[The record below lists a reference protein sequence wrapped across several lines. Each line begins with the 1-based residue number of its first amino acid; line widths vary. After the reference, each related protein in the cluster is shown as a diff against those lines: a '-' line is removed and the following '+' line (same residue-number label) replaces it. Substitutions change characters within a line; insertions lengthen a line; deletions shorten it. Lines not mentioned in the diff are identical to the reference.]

1 MKKTPRKPLISLCM
15 IVKNEADTLARC
27 LQSVRGV
34 ADEIIIVDTGSTDST
49 VSIARSFGA
58 RIIPFPWTGDFA
70 SARNA
75 GLAGARGSWILVL
88 DADEELEPGSKKEL
102 LVCAEH
108 TEYEAFFVRIHNHKG
123 TDRASQTITV
133 NPILRMFKRRPSYRF
148 SGIIHEQI
156 AAVIVQETPAAAM
169 HMSTVVV
176 HHYGY
181 ADGVVE
187 KKDKISRN
195 IGLLKEQLRLNPG
208 DAFHHFNM
216 AVEYMRLGD
225 YGHALE
231 HILTSL
237 DHVEPDTSYIHLLY
251 KYEIRCLAV
260 TGDLPGALEACER
273 GLALFPDYP
282 DLHHIK
288 GALLLQ
294 VSAFAEAKAAL
305 GRALDIGA
313 SPPAYHTESGLGTY
327 LTRTLLGQACQQIGE
342 DNEAIACY
350 TRAAQLHPEPWP
362 LVTRLVRLFKCA
374 GRELEIKGWL
384 AEHLPVILA
393 EQRPE
398 LVRLLVTDGC
408 YAAAAD
414 VLGGGVNEDA
424 AGEQVVREFG
434 EGEQA
439 AGETVAR
446 EFGEGEQAAGE
457 TVARERV
464 EGEQAAGETVAR
476 ERVEGELAA
485 GETVARKRVEGE
497 LAAGETVAREVG
509 ANERSSGAH
518 AEKGQDYAGEPEAA
532 SADSLIRLLQRAEAI
547 PAAELTYGDIAA
559 LLQHPAIA
567 RTTGGTMSASESAA
581 SAVQPWISLA
591 DKVLATLEASSGFS
605 PAAAR
610 ARLALPLPRPA
621 D

>member
-133 NPILRMFKRRPSYRF
+133 NPILRMFKRRASYRF

-305 GRALDIGA
+305 GRALDIGV

-342 DNEAIACY
+342 DNEAIACF
-350 TRAAQLHPEPWP
+350 TRAAQLHPEPLP

-374 GRELEIKGWL
+374 GRELEIRGWL

-434 EGEQA
+434 EGEL
-439 AGETVAR
+439 
-446 EFGEGEQAAGE
+446 AAGE
-457 TVARERV
+457 TVARER
-464 EGEQAAGETVAR
+464 AAN
-476 ERVEGELAA
+476 
-485 GETVARKRVEGE
+485 K
-497 LAAGETVAREVG
+497 
-509 ANERSSGAH
+509 RSSGAY

-532 SADSLIRLLQRAEAI
+532 SADSLIRLLQRTDATS
-547 PAAELTYGDIAA
+547 AAKLSRGDIAA
-559 LLQHPAIA
+559 LHQHPAIA

-591 DKVLATLEASSGFS
+591 DKVLATLEASSVFS